1 MRIIELGKRGELGTA
16 HIIQESIAMRERCH
30 TELENAVRQIREQH
44 EQSET
49 AAAEFRQSGLQ
60 LREACT
66 VCQRQGKGEQGRDGA
81 SGDDAG
87 GELPGTDYEQ

>member
-16 HIIQESIAMRERCH
+16 HIVQESIAMRERYH
-30 TELENAVRQIREQH
+30 TELENAVRQIREHH

-66 VCQRQGKGEQGRDGA
+66 VCQRQANKEEMEPLA
-81 SGDDAG
+81 MML
-87 GELPGTDYEQ
+87 EGTDYEQ